1 MKNCKKIDKSFAGTN
16 FQNFRSIT
24 KYTLEV
30 IMKRISKVLAGA
42 VLVLLALAA
51 CAPAAASTASEQIPQ
66 ITVTGSGIVYVVP
79 DTAYINVGVNS
90 KGDTVTQALEQN
102 NAQGKAIRDTLI
114 AQGVDE
120 KDIQTSNFNV
130 YPQSEYD
137 YQGAITRTYYSVDNT
152 VYVTVRDLGSMSN
165 ILDAVVNSGANNIY
179 GITFDVQDKTEA
191 QASARKLAVESAQ
204 SQAVELAQA
213 AGVEV
218 GDLITIS
225 SYYSYPAYYYGMGG
239 GGGAGYAMSETVPIA
254 SGQIQVSAEVTMSFA
269 IK

>member
-1 MKNCKKIDKSFAGTN
+1 MKKIT
-16 FQNFRSIT
+16 Q
-24 KYTLEV
+24 
-30 IMKRISKVLAGA
+30 VLIGA
-42 VLVLLALAA
+42 VLLLVVLAA
-51 CAPAAASTASEQIPQ
+51 CAPAAAITASEPIPQ

-102 NAQGKAIRDTLI
+102 NTQAKAIKDTLI

-137 YQGAITRTYYSVDNT
+137 FQGVITRTYYSVDNT
-152 VYVTVRDLGSMSN
+152 VYVTVRNLDNMSK
-165 ILDAVVNSGANNIY
+165 ILDAVANSGANNIY

-204 SQAVELAQA
+204 NQAAELAQA
-213 AGVEV
+213 AGVEM

-225 SYYSYPAYYYGMGG
+225 SYYSSPMYYYGMGG

-269 IK
+269 IQ